1 MRAFVVAPLQGGW
14 KIRDMPLSWSISHPS
29 RLVIAIAKGDL
40 DPQEMMHFVVSVDG
54 ASARSYRKMIDVTG
68 VTARFSAD
76 KIRRFAELI
85 RRREDESVVGPI
97 GVVAGSPDVHRQAV
111 LFAKQA
117 QRHRPIKVFH
127 EQHDARKWLD
137 ALSGHG
143 SSREAGITHTVRLK
157 AMEMRSAVPR

>member
-1 MRAFVVAPLQGGW
+1 
-14 KIRDMPLSWSISHPS
+14 MPLSWSISHPS

-40 DPQEMMHFVVSVDG
+40 EPTDMMDLVLSVDG
-54 ASARSYRKMIDVTG
+54 ANARSYRKMIDVTG
-68 VTARFSAD
+68 VTAKFSAD

-85 RRREDESVVGPI
+85 RQREDESEVGPI
-97 GVVAGSPDVHRQAV
+97 GVVAGSPDVHRQAI

-137 ALSGHG
+137 ALGDQKP
-143 SSREAGITHTVRLK
+143 SRTASTTHTVRLN
-157 AMEMRSAVPR
+157 AMEMRSALPR

>member
-1 MRAFVVAPLQGGW
+1 
-14 KIRDMPLSWSISHPS
+14 MPLSWSISHPS
-29 RLVIAIAKGDL
+29 RLVIAVAKGDL
-40 DPQEMMHFVVSVDG
+40 ESKDMLDFVLSVDG

-68 VTARFSAD
+68 VTARFSAE

-85 RRREDESVVGPI
+85 RRREDESEVGPI

-137 ALSGHG
+137 ALTGHG
-143 SSREAGITHTVRLK
+143 PSRKAGATHTVRLN

>member
-1 MRAFVVAPLQGGW
+1 
-14 KIRDMPLSWSISHPS
+14 MPLSWSISHPN
-29 RLVIAIAKGDL
+29 RLVIAVAKGDL
-40 DPQEMMHFVVSVDG
+40 EPKDMMDFVLSVDG

-76 KIRRFAELI
+76 KIRRFAHLI
-85 RRREDESVVGPI
+85 RRREDESEVGPI

-117 QRHRPIKVFH
+117 QRHRPIRVFH

-137 ALSGHG
+137 ALGAPDP
-143 SSREAGITHTVRLK
+143 SRKAGATHTVRLN